1 MCSKTQSFH
10 KFKIEAESMFKSS
23 KLTFNLS
30 FDRIFINLILH
41 SPLPIKGKKVADFSE
56 QCS

>member
-23 KLTFNLS
+23 KLNFNLS
-30 FDRIFINLILH
+30 FDRIFINLKTSFPASNL
-41 SPLPIKGKKVADFSE
+41 GEKK
-56 QCS
+56 